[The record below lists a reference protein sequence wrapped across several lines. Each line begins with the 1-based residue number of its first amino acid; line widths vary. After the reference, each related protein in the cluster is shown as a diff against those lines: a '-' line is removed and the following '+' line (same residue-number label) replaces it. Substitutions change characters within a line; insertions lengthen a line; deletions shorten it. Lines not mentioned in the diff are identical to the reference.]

1 MPAMNPMKNKCPR
14 GKQQNPKGGSL
25 ANYKKQQWITIIT
38 FLLMPT
44 ALLLLFTYVPLVQMI
59 RWSFTDWRGFT
70 EMNPVGWKNY
80 IRIFTRH
87 EYWDVFKV
95 SIYYFIGSLIQIAV
109 ALYFA
114 TIFFFDLRFKN
125 FFKGVLFFPSL
136 LNGVAIAFIFQ
147 YFFKQGGTLDTIVG
161 WLGVPHESIPLWI
174 GNTAIINI
182 SLTFISV
189 WRYMGQNMVLFA
201 GATQSVGMDYFE
213 AAALDGANK
222 WQQFRYLILPS
233 IRDVV
238 LLNVILSVK
247 GAISVYETPYI
258 MTMGSGGSETFVIK
272 ALNTAFSKNQI
283 GLACAMG
290 VVLLVIT
297 MIVTFVQQVVF
308 AEKED

>member
-1 MPAMNPMKNKCPR
+1 MAATKSIKKTEQQKQGA
-14 GKQQNPKGGSL
+14 GKKGGSL
-25 ANYKKQQWITIIT
+25 MSFRKQQLFTIIV
-38 FLLMPT
+38 FLAIPT
-44 ALLLLFTYVPLVQMI
+44 ALLLLFTYVPLVQMV
-59 RWSFTDWRGFT
+59 RWSFTDWRGYT
-70 EMNPVGWKNY
+70 EMNFVGLKNY
-80 IRIFTRH
+80 IRIFTRK
-87 EYWDVFKV
+87 EFWDVFKV
-95 SIYYFIGSLIQIAV
+95 SIYYFIGSLVQIAV

-114 TIFFFDLRFKN
+114 TIFFYKLAGKN

-147 YFFKQGGTLDTIVG
+147 YFFKQGGTLDTVVS
-161 WLGVPHESIPLWI
+161 WFGVPQESIPLWI

-272 ALNTAFSKNQI
+272 ALNTAFTQNQI

-290 VVLLVIT
+290 VVLLIIT
-297 MIVTFVQQVVF
+297 MIVTFVQQAVF

>member
-1 MPAMNPMKNKCPR
+1 MNKNTISNK
-14 GKQQNPKGGSL
+14 KAVKSGGSL
-25 ANYKKQQWITIIT
+25 MSFKKQQIATTVAFLIVPT
-38 FLLMPT
+38 FLLV
-44 ALLLLFTYVPLVQMI
+44 LFTYVPLVQMI
-59 RWSFTDWRGFT
+59 RWSFTDWRGYT
-70 EMNPVGWKNY
+70 EMNFVGWKNY
-80 IRIFTRH
+80 IRIFTRK
-87 EYWDVFKV
+87 EFWDVFKV
-95 SIYYFIGSLIQIAV
+95 SIYYFIGSLVQIAV

-114 TIFFFDLRFKN
+114 TIFFYDLKFKN

-136 LNGVAIAFIFQ
+136 LNGVAIAFLFQ
-147 YFFKQGGTLDTIVG
+147 YFFKQGGTLDTVVG
-161 WLGVPHESIPLWI
+161 WFGVPPESIPLWI
-174 GNTAIINI
+174 GDTAIINI

-201 GATQSVGMDYFE
+201 GSTQSVGMDFFE

-233 IRDVV
+233 IREVVV
-238 LLNVILSVK
+238 LNIILSVK

-297 MIVTFVQQVVF
+297 AIVTFVQQAAF
-308 AEKED
+308 GEKED

>member
-1 MPAMNPMKNKCPR
+1 MN
-14 GKQQNPKGGSL
+14 
-25 ANYKKQQWITIIT
+25 
-38 FLLMPT
+38 F
-44 ALLLLFTYVPLVQMI
+44 
-59 RWSFTDWRGFT
+59 
-70 EMNPVGWKNY
+70 VGLKNY
-80 IRIFTRH
+80 IRIFSRK

-95 SIYYFIGSLIQIAV
+95 SIYYFIGSLVQIGI
-109 ALYFA
+109 ALFFA
-114 TIFFFDLRFKN
+114 TLFFFKLRGQN

-147 YFFKQGGTLDTIVG
+147 YFFKQGGTLDTVIG
-161 WLGVPHESIPLWI
+161 WFGVPQESMPLWI

-189 WRYMGQNMVLFA
+189 WRYMGQNMVLFS
-201 GATQSVGMDYFE
+201 GATQSIGMDYFE

-233 IRDVV
+233 IREVV

-272 ALNTAFSKNQI
+272 ALNTAFSKSQI

-297 MIVTFVQQVVF
+297 MVVTFIQQALF
-308 AEKED
+308 SSKED

>member
-1 MPAMNPMKNKCPR
+1 MENSKD
-14 GKQQNPKGGSL
+14 KQLKTTVRGSL
-25 ANYKKQQWITIIT
+25 ANNKVQQKIIICT
-38 FLLMPT
+38 FLIVPV
-44 ALLLLFTYVPLVQMI
+44 ALLLLFTYIPLAEMV

-70 EMNPVGWKNY
+70 EMNFVGLKNY
-80 IRIFTRH
+80 IRIFSRK
-87 EYWDVFKV
+87 EFWDVFKV
-95 SIYYFIGSLIQIAV
+95 SIYYFVGSIVQIGL

-114 TIFFFDLRFKN
+114 TIFFFKLKGEN

-147 YFFKQGGTLDTIVG
+147 YFFRQGGTLDTVVKA
-161 WLGVPHESIPLWI
+161 LGVPEESIPLWI

-189 WRYMGQNMVLFA
+189 WRYMGQNMVLFS
-201 GATQSVGMDYFE
+201 GATQSIGMDYFE

-222 WQQFRYLILPS
+222 WAQFRYLILPG
-233 IRDVV
+233 IREVV
-238 LLNVILSVK
+238 LLNVILSIK

-272 ALNTAFSKNQI
+272 ALNTAFTQGLI

-297 MIVTFVQQVVF
+297 MIVTFIQKALF
-308 AEKED
+308 SNEED

>member
-1 MPAMNPMKNKCPR
+1 MPVYRPMKHSN
-14 GKQQNPKGGSL
+14 NPVKPPAKKGGSL
-25 ANYKKQQWITIIT
+25 MNYRRQQIIT
-38 FLLMPT
+38 VIAFLAVPT
-44 ALLLLFTYVPLVQMI
+44 ALLLLFTYVPLGEMLH
-59 RWSFTDWRGFT
+59 WSLTDWRGYT
-70 EMNPVGWKNY
+70 EMNFVGLKNY
-80 IRIFTRH
+80 IRIFSRK

-95 SIYYFIGSLIQIAV
+95 SIYYFIGSLVQIGI
-109 ALYFA
+109 ALFFA
-114 TIFFFDLRFKN
+114 TLFFFKLRGQN

-147 YFFKQGGTLDTIVG
+147 YFFKQGGTLDTVIG
-161 WLGVPHESIPLWI
+161 WFGVPQESMPLWI

-189 WRYMGQNMVLFA
+189 WRYMGQNMVLFS
-201 GATQSVGMDYFE
+201 GATQSIGMDYFE

-233 IRDVV
+233 IREVV

-272 ALNTAFSKNQI
+272 ALNTAFSKSQI

-297 MIVTFVQQVVF
+297 MVVTFIQQALF
-308 AEKED
+308 SSKED

>member
-25 ANYKKQQWITIIT
+25 ANYKKQQWITIIA

-70 EMNPVGWKNY
+70 EMNPVGWKNKHFVNA
-80 IRIFTRH
+80 RMNFC
-87 EYWDVFKV
+87 VFKV

-114 TIFFFDLRFKN
+114 TVFFFDLRFKN

-161 WLGVPHESIPLWI
+161 WLGVPQESIPLWI

>member
-1 MPAMNPMKNKCPR
+1 MITMENTK
-14 GKQQNPKGGSL
+14 
-25 ANYKKQQWITIIT
+25 KKQMKSGGRNSMSNYQHQQRIVICT
-38 FLLMPT
+38 FLLAPT
-44 ALLLLFTYVPLVQMI
+44 VLLLLFTYVPLAEMI
-59 RWSFTDWRGFT
+59 RWSLTDWRGYT
-70 EMNPVGWKNY
+70 EMNFVGMKNY
-80 IRIFTRH
+80 VRIFSRK

-95 SIYYFIGSLIQIAV
+95 SIYYFIGSLIQIGL

-114 TIFFFDLRFKN
+114 TIFFFKLKGQD

-147 YFFKQGGTLDTIVG
+147 YFFKQGGTLDTVVG
-161 WLGVPHESIPLWI
+161 WLGVPKESIPLWI

-189 WRYMGQNMVLFA
+189 WRYMGQNMVLFS
-201 GATQSVGMDYFE
+201 GATQSIGMDFFE

-222 WQQFRYLILPS
+222 WDQFRFLILPS
-233 IRDVV
+233 IREVV
-238 LLNVILSVK
+238 LLNIILSVK

-272 ALNTAFSKNQI
+272 ALNTAFSKSQI

-297 MIVTFVQQVVF
+297 MIVTFIQQAMF
-308 AEKED
+308 SNKED